1 MVGQRIPVS
10 HNLIRHPNLICF
22 RGGCQI
28 TCCKTVRD
36 AFFTHIVLLWA
47 HSVARRPC
55 HRQTQARPVFT
66 VSYSSSCC
74 LISSGVAFE
83 SVPSPPCPRSSSP
96 IRPKELFACF
106 TVTSTE
112 VARRTPEASGLLW
125 FVAVCL
131 LTPTIYLFQN
141 RLLEPTRRMGS
152 SST

>member
-1 MVGQRIPVS
+1 
-10 HNLIRHPNLICF
+10 
-22 RGGCQI
+22 
-28 TCCKTVRD
+28 
-36 AFFTHIVLLWA
+36 
-47 HSVARRPC
+47 
-55 HRQTQARPVFT
+55 
-66 VSYSSSCC
+66 
-74 LISSGVAFE
+74 
-83 SVPSPPCPRSSSP
+83 
-96 IRPKELFACF
+96 LFACF